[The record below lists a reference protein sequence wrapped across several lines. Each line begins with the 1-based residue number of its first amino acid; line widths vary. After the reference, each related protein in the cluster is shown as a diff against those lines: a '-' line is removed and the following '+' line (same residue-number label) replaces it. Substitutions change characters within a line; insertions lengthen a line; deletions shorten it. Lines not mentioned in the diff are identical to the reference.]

1 MGTTDIL
8 FISVAWIVI
17 PVFRFF
23 LLCPEVIW
31 CDVTS
36 HSNNKGFHL
45 LTFSCRTSIDRQVV
59 FMWIC
64 IPNQQRFSFRWV
76 FQHAIKTLIPQQ
88 HHDRVKFLMKDGDN
102 QQRNEIIGALR
113 NVFQN
118 AIEGGCGYHIVHS
131 TWLKYVPGKTT
142 LTTKNHELYDNMKS
156 KIQKWVYSWMKP
168 SYVEDE
174 EEYKIS
180 KFLLIQFI
188 SSSAVLRACEGK
200 LGLVIDMLKWLR
212 GYVLVWESLFL
223 FYLRKNCRNF
233 LTAHSS
239 PHEVRM
245 FVL

>member
-1 MGTTDIL
+1 
-8 FISVAWIVI
+8 
-17 PVFRFF
+17 
-23 LLCPEVIW
+23 
-31 CDVTS
+31 
-36 HSNNKGFHL
+36 
-45 LTFSCRTSIDRQVV
+45 
-59 FMWIC
+59 
-64 IPNQQRFSFRWV
+64 
-76 FQHAIKTLIPQQ
+76 
-88 HHDRVKFLMKDGDN
+88 MKDGDN

-113 NVFQN
+113 NVFPN
-118 AIEGGCGYHIVHS
+118 TIEGDCGYHIVHS
-131 TWLKYVPGKTT
+131 TWVKYVPGKTT
-142 LTTKNHELYDNMKS
+142 LTTRNHELYDNMKS

-200 LGLVIDMLKWLR
+200 LGLVMAMLKWLR